1 MMRETTDILI
11 SGGGVAGL
19 TAACALGSAGFRVI
33 CVDPT
38 PPVTRAEDDG
48 ADLRTT
54 AFLQPSITVLDGAGL
69 WSRLAPHAA
78 PLQVMRIIDAG
89 GPEPEARL
97 VTDFDA
103 ADISDAPFGWN
114 LPNWLLRREMLARL
128 AELPQVTLRMG
139 VGFARLLT
147 RESEALVTLTDGS
160 QVSARLVIGADGRD
174 SPVREAL
181 GIDARTLRYGQK
193 ALAFAVTHSVPHN
206 NISTEVHRSGGP
218 FTLVPLPDR
227 DGGPAS
233 AVVWME
239 HGAEIARLAALPV
252 PAFEAEMTARS
263 SGVLGPLT
271 LVSRRSVWPII
282 SRIADRMS
290 GQRTV
295 LMAEAAHVVPPIGA
309 QGLNMSLAD
318 LACLLDLAE
327 KHRDDPGVAAVTDA
341 YHRRRHWE
349 VQARVTG
356 IDLLN
361 RASMAGAQPLR
372 DMRAKALQLLYG
384 ARPVRQTLMRAG
396 LGVGRKAEAPPVGT
410 AT

>member
-38 PPVTRAEDDG
+38 PPVTEAADAG

-54 AFLQPSITVLDGAGL
+54 AFLQPSRQVLEGAGL
-69 WSRLAPHAA
+69 WARLAPHAA

-89 GPEPEARL
+89 GETTEARL
-97 VTDFDA
+97 TKDFDA

-114 LPNWLLRREMLARL
+114 LPNWLLRREMLGRI
-128 AELPQVTLRMG
+128 AELSNVSLRIG
-139 VGFARLLT
+139 TGFARLLT
-147 RESEALVTLTDGS
+147 RETEALVTLTDGS

-181 GIDARTLRYGQK
+181 GIAARTFRYGQK
-193 ALAFAVTHSVPHN
+193 ALAFAVTHPLPHSN
-206 NISTEVHRSGGP
+206 VSTEVHRSGGP

-227 DGGPAS
+227 EGQPAS

-239 HGAEIARLAALPV
+239 HGDEVARLASLPV
-252 PAFEAEMTARS
+252 PEFEAEMTARS

-290 GQRTV
+290 GQRSI

-318 LACLLDLAE
+318 LACLLDLAQQ
-327 KHRDDPGVAAVTDA
+327 HREDPGVPAVTEA

-372 DMRAKALQLLYG
+372 DLRAKALDLLYS

-396 LGVGRKAEAPPVGT
+396 LGVGRQAQG
-410 AT
+410 